1 MIASCPA
8 PLGVNSLWWS
18 HHLK

>member
-8 PLGVNSLWWS
+8 PLGVKTSQWS
-18 HHLK
+18 HHRK

>member
-8 PLGVNSLWWS
+8 PLGVNSSWWL